1 MKLKSILE
9 NVPGALRRLSLKRLS
24 LKRPSLKRLPLK
36 RLALGATVILAAA
49 QTGTAYAAK
58 CEYIVAND
66 WGNGFTATI
75 RITNNGSSA
84 VSGWNISWNYSDGS
98 RVTSN
103 WNATLS
109 GANPYTAT
117 PLNWNSNIAVNS
129 SIEFGIQGT
138 NGAGKAQVPVITG
151 AVCSSVV
158 TSSVPSTV
166 ASTSAAR
173 TSASTVASSAP
184 RTSSS
189 TPSSVVRSSS
199 STSISVTG
207 QACNWYGTI
216 TPLCANT
223 TSGWGYEN
231 GKSCVSRTTCA
242 AQPAPYGVVNS
253 GVSSTAVTS
262 SRSSSSVVTTS
273 RSSSSV
279 INVSS
284 SRSSSSRPAQSS
296 SSASSI
302 TLGANCNGYATRYWD
317 CCKAHCSWTA
327 NVPSVVNAL
336 PACGS
341 NNSRLSDVNAASAC
355 GNGGGSAHMCWGM
368 APFTVSD
375 KLAYGYAA
383 TSSGDVCGRCY
394 QLEFTG
400 QSHNSPGDPGSAAL
414 AGKVMI
420 VQATNIGYDVSG
432 GQFDILVPGGGV
444 GAFNACSTQWGVSNS
459 ELGAQYGGFLA
470 ACKQELGYNASL
482 SQYKTCLT
490 NRCNSVFGS
499 RGLTELQQAC
509 TWYANWFEA
518 ADNPAL
524 KYKEVA
530 CPAELTSRS
539 GMNRGPLNDIKT
551 SCN

>member
-1 MKLKSILE
+1 MFKNTTVKKIVIKHLPIKKLAIKKNIVS
-9 NVPGALRRLSLKRLS
+9 ASLL
-24 LKRPSLKRLPLK
+24 
-36 RLALGATVILAAA
+36 LAAMQAGHA
-49 QTGTAYAAK
+49 QAAK

-66 WGNGFTATI
+66 WGSGFTATI
-75 RITNNGSSA
+75 RITNNGTSNI
-84 VSGWNISWNYSDGS
+84 SGWNIGWNYSDGS
-98 RVTSN
+98 RVTSS
-103 WNATLS
+103 WNATVAGS
-109 GANPYTAT
+109 NPYTAT
-117 PLNWNSNIAVNS
+117 PLNWNGNIAVNS
-129 SIEFGIQGT
+129 SIEFGIQGN
-138 NGAGKAQVPVITG
+138 NGASKAQVPAITG
-151 AVCSSVV
+151 AVCNSVV
-158 TSSVPSTV
+158 TSSV
-166 ASTSAAR
+166 A
-173 TSASTVASSAP
+173 
-184 RTSSS
+184 
-189 TPSSVVRSSS
+189 PSSVAPSSVAISSSSRPSSSVVPVSSSRVSSSIPASSVRSSS
-199 STSISVTG
+199 SSSITVGG
-207 QACNWYGTI
+207 QACNWYGTV

-231 GKSCVSRTTCA
+231 GKSCVARSTCS
-242 AQPAPYGVVNS
+242 AQPSPYGIVTT
-253 GVSSTAVTS
+253 GASSSASVISRS
-262 SRSSSSVVTTS
+262 SSSSSVVTIPS
-273 RSSSSV
+273 
-279 INVSS
+279 SS
-284 SRSSSSRPAQSS
+284 SRSSQNNSSTSS
-296 SSASSI
+296 VV
-302 TLGANCNGYATRYWD
+302 LGATCNGYATRYWD

-341 NNSRLSDVNAASAC
+341 NNSRLTDVNAGSAC

-368 APFTVSD
+368 APFAVSD

-383 TSSGDVCGRCY
+383 TASGDVCGRCY

-400 QSHNSPGDPGSAAL
+400 QSHNSPGDPGSSAL

-420 VQATNIGYDVSG
+420 VQATNIGYDVGG

-444 GAFNACSTQWGVSNS
+444 GAFNACSAQWGVSNS

-482 SQYKTCLT
+482 AQYKSCLT
-490 NRCNSVFGS
+490 SRCNSVFGS

>member
-1 MKLKSILE
+1 MKLLSALYKTTLTKPVAVKRWLI
-9 NVPGALRRLSLKRLS
+9 GASVV
-24 LKRPSLKRLPLK
+24 
-36 RLALGATVILAAA
+36 LATMNISTA
-49 QTGTAYAAK
+49 QAAK

-66 WGNGFTATI
+66 WGNGFTATL
-75 RITNNGSSA
+75 RITNNGTSSI
-84 VSGWNISWNYSDGS
+84 SGWNIGWNYTDGS
-98 RVTSN
+98 RVTSS
-103 WNATLS
+103 WNANLS
-109 GANPYTAT
+109 GSNPYTAT
-117 PLNWNSNIAVNS
+117 ALNWNSTIGVNAS
-129 SIEFGIQGT
+129 VEFGVQGT
-138 NGAGKAQVPVITG
+138 NGASKAQVPVITG
-151 AVCSSVV
+151 AVCSSVI
-158 TSSVPSTV
+158 TSSTPSTV
-166 ASTSAAR
+166 ASSSAPR
-173 TSASTVASSAP
+173 TSSSVVPSSAP

-189 TPSSVVRSSS
+189 TPSSSLRSSS
-199 STSISVTG
+199 SSSVALNG
-207 QACNWYGTI
+207 EACNWYGTI

-231 GKSCVSRTTCA
+231 GKSCVSRATCA
-242 AQPAPYGVVNS
+242 SQPAPYGIVNA
-253 GVSSTAVTS
+253 GNSSSAAAT
-262 SRSSSSVVTTS
+262 SRSSSSAAATS

-279 INVSS
+279 ITLPSSSSS
-284 SRSSSSRPAQSS
+284 SRSSLSS
-296 SSASSI
+296 SSTSSI
-302 TLGANCNGYATRYWD
+302 TLGATCNGYATRYWD

-327 NVPSVVNAL
+327 NVPSVVNPL

-341 NNSRLSDVNAASAC
+341 NNSRLTDVSAGSAC

-368 APFTVSD
+368 APFAVND

-383 TSSGDVCGRCY
+383 TASGDVCGRCY

-400 QSHNSPGDPGSAAL
+400 QSHNSPGDPGSSAL

-420 VQATNIGYDVSG
+420 VQATNIGYDVGG

-444 GAFNACSTQWGVSNS
+444 GAFNACSAQWGVSNS

-482 SQYKTCLT
+482 AQYKSCLT

>member
-1 MKLKSILE
+1 MNLFSVFKNPIHDATRLKTRFSMRGLM
-9 NVPGALRRLSLKRLS
+9 A
-24 LKRPSLKRLPLK
+24 
-36 RLALGATVILAAA
+36 GATLVLAVA
-49 QTGTAYAAK
+49 QTSTAQAAK

-66 WGNGFTATI
+66 WGSGFTATI
-75 RITNNGSSA
+75 RITNNGSTA
-84 VSGWNISWNYSDGS
+84 ISGWSIGWNYTDGS
-98 RVTSN
+98 RVTSS
-103 WNATLS
+103 WNATVA
-109 GANPYTAT
+109 GANPYSAT
-117 PLNWNSNIAVNS
+117 PLNWNATIAVNS
-129 SIEFGIQGT
+129 SVEFGIQGT
-138 NGAGKAQVPVITG
+138 NGAGRAQIPTLTG
-151 AVCSSVV
+151 AVCSAVV
-158 TSSVPSTV
+158 NSSTPMSSLPRSSSSVMPSSV
-166 ASTSAAR
+166 
-173 TSASTVASSAP
+173 P

-189 TPSSVVRSSS
+189 VAPSSLRSSS
-199 STSISVTG
+199 SVIAVGG
-207 QACNWYGTI
+207 QACNWYRTV

-231 GKSCVSRTTCA
+231 GKSCVGRATCS
-242 AQPAPYGVVNS
+242 AQPAPYGIVN
-253 GVSSTAVTS
+253 GTASSSLAAS
-262 SRSSSSVVTTS
+262 SRSSASLAATS
-273 RSSSSV
+273 RSA
-279 INVSS
+279 S
-284 SRSSSSRPAQSS
+284 SRSVSTSSST
-296 SSASSI
+296 SSI
-302 TLGANCNGYATRYWD
+302 SLGATCNGYATRYWD

-327 NVPSVVNAL
+327 NVPSIVNPL
-336 PACGS
+336 PACGA
-341 NNSRLSDVNAASAC
+341 NNSRLNDVNAASAC

-368 APFTVSD
+368 APFAVND
-375 KLAYGYAA
+375 RLAYGYAA
-383 TSSGDVCGRCY
+383 TASGDVCGRCY

-420 VQATNIGYDVSG
+420 VQATNIGYDVNG

-444 GAFNACSTQWGVSNS
+444 GAFNACSAQWGVSNS

-482 SQYKTCLT
+482 AQYKSCLT

-499 RGLTELQQAC
+499 RGLTQLQQAC

-539 GMNRGPLNDIKT
+539 GMNRGPLNDIRT

>member
-1 MKLKSILE
+1 MKLLSALEKTAVLKKMAIKNFSLTTLTSKTSSIKKSMVSATL
-9 NVPGALRRLSLKRLS
+9 L
-24 LKRPSLKRLPLK
+24 
-36 RLALGATVILAAA
+36 LAVM
-49 QTGTAYAAK
+49 QTGHAQAAK
-58 CEYIVAND
+58 CEYIIAND
-66 WGNGFTATI
+66 WGSGFTATI
-75 RITNNGSSA
+75 RITNNGTNA
-84 VSGWNISWNYSDGS
+84 ISGWNIGWNYSDGS
-98 RVTSN
+98 RVTSS

-109 GANPYTAT
+109 GSNPYTAT
-117 PLNWNSNIAVNS
+117 PLNWNGNIAVNS
-129 SIEFGIQGT
+129 SIEFGIQGN
-138 NGAGKAQVPVITG
+138 NGASKAQVPAITG
-151 AVCSSVV
+151 AVCNTVV
-158 TSSVPSTV
+158 TSSV
-166 ASTSAAR
+166 A
-173 TSASTVASSAP
+173 ASSVAI
-184 RTSSS
+184 SSS
-189 TPSSVVRSSS
+189 SRPGSSVIPVSSSRISSSIPSSSVRSSS
-199 STSISVTG
+199 SSSITTGG
-207 QACNWYGTI
+207 QACNWYGTV

-231 GKSCVSRTTCA
+231 GKSCVARSTCS
-242 AQPAPYGVVNS
+242 AQPAPYGIVNS
-253 GVSSTAVTS
+253 GGSSSVVVA
-262 SRSSSSVVTTS
+262 SRSSSSSVVVV
-273 RSSSSV
+273 SSSS
-279 INVSS
+279 SS
-284 SRSSSSRPAQSS
+284 MRSSVSNSST
-296 SSASSI
+296 SSI
-302 TLGANCNGYATRYWD
+302 VLGATCNGYATRYWD

-327 NVPSVVNAL
+327 NVPSVVNPL

-341 NNSRLSDVNAASAC
+341 NNSRLTDVNAGSAC

-368 APFTVSD
+368 APFAVSD

-383 TSSGDVCGRCY
+383 TASGDVCGRCY

-400 QSHNSPGDPGSAAL
+400 QSHNSPGDPGSSAL

-420 VQATNIGYDVSG
+420 VQATNIGYDVGG

-444 GAFNACSTQWGVSNS
+444 GAFNACSAQWGVANS

-482 SQYKTCLT
+482 AQYKSCLT

-551 SCN
+551 TCN